1 MKNNIITKFLGIVVL
16 GLMWC
21 NISFAET
28 IEEKRSHYIY
38 NNLSLEYTECQH
50 YYLIASEA
58 VKTNDPDSN
67 IIKNF
72 LQSSKLSSEL
82 AFMYGQ
88 EAGMT
93 VEAMLARTKILVNE
107 MLKPLNNDYA
117 NISILLNK
125 YGEKCKSMLDTPEVR
140 NQFWINKAYEKYK

>member
-1 MKNNIITKFLGIVVL
+1 MKKFLGILVL
-16 GLMWC
+16 VLLWC

-28 IEEKRSHYIY
+28 TEEKRSHYIY

-58 VKTNDPDSN
+58 VKTNDPDTN
-67 IIKNF
+67 MIKNF
-72 LQSSKLSSEL
+72 LQSSKLSSQL

-88 EAGMT
+88 DAGMT
-93 VEAMLARTKILVNE
+93 VEAMLARSEILVKE
-107 MLKPLNNDYA
+107 MLKPLNNNYA

-125 YGEKCKSMLDTPEVR
+125 YGEKCKSMLETPEVR
-140 NQFWINKAYEKYK
+140 NQYWINKANEKYK

>member
-1 MKNNIITKFLGIVVL
+1 MIKKLFGIIVL
-16 GLMWC
+16 ALWTNVGV
-21 NISFAET
+21 AET
-28 IEEKRSHYIY
+28 TEEKRSHYIY

-58 VKTNDPDSN
+58 VKTNNPDSAV
-67 IIKNF
+67 IKNF

-82 AFMYGQ
+82 SFMYGE

-107 MLKPLNNDYA
+107 MLKPLNNNYA

-125 YGEKCKSMLDTPEVR
+125 YGEKCKSMIETPEVR
-140 NQFWINKAYEKYK
+140 NQYWINKASEKYK

>member
-1 MKNNIITKFLGIVVL
+1 MKKILGILVL
-16 GLMWC
+16 VLLWC

-28 IEEKRSHYIY
+28 TEEKRSHYIY

-58 VKTNDPDSN
+58 VKTNDPDTN
-67 IIKNF
+67 MIKNF
-72 LQSSKLSSEL
+72 LQSSKLSSQL

-88 EAGMT
+88 DAGMT
-93 VEAMLARTKILVNE
+93 VEAMLARSEILVKE
-107 MLKPLNNDYA
+107 MLKPLNNNYA

-125 YGEKCKSMLDTPEVR
+125 YGEKCKSMLETPEVR
-140 NQFWINKAYEKYK
+140 NQYWINKASEKYK

>member
-1 MKNNIITKFLGIVVL
+1 MKKILGIIVL
-16 GLMWC
+16 SLLLSG
-21 NISFAET
+21 NAYSET
-28 IEEKRSHYIY
+28 TEEKRSLYIY
-38 NNLSLEYTECQH
+38 NNLSSEYTECQH

-58 VKTNDPDSN
+58 VKTNDPDSDV
-67 IIKNF
+67 IKNF

-93 VEAMLARTKILVNE
+93 VKAMLARTKILVNE
-107 MLKPLNNDYA
+107 MLKPLNNNYA

-125 YGEKCKSMLDTPEVR
+125 YGEKCKSMIDTPEVR
-140 NQFWINKAYEKYK
+140 NQYWINKANEKYK

>member
-1 MKNNIITKFLGIVVL
+1 MKKLFSKILVL
-16 GLMWC
+16 GLLLSG
-21 NISFAET
+21 NVYSET
-28 IEEKRSHYIY
+28 TEEKRSLYIY
-38 NNLSLEYTECQH
+38 NNLSSEYTECQH

-58 VKTNDPDSN
+58 VKTNDPDSDV
-67 IIKNF
+67 IKNF

-93 VEAMLARTKILVNE
+93 VEAMLARTKILVKE
-107 MLKPLNNDYA
+107 MLKPLNNNYA

-125 YGEKCKSMLDTPEVR
+125 YGEKCKSMIETPEVR
-140 NQFWINKAYEKYK
+140 NQYWINKANEKYQ

>member
-1 MKNNIITKFLGIVVL
+1 MKKILGIIVL
-16 GLMWC
+16 SLLLSG
-21 NISFAET
+21 NAYSET
-28 IEEKRSHYIY
+28 TEEKRSLYIY
-38 NNLSLEYTECQH
+38 NNLSSEYTECQH

-58 VKTNDPDSN
+58 VKTNDPDSDV
-67 IIKNF
+67 IKNF

-107 MLKPLNNDYA
+107 MLKPLNNNYA

-125 YGEKCKSMLDTPEVR
+125 YGEKCKSMIDTPEVR
-140 NQFWINKAYEKYK
+140 NQYWINKANDKYK

>member
-1 MKNNIITKFLGIVVL
+1 MKKLFSKILVL
-16 GLMWC
+16 GLLLSG
-21 NISFAET
+21 NVYSET
-28 IEEKRSHYIY
+28 TEEKRSLYIY
-38 NNLSLEYTECQH
+38 NNLSSEYTECQH

-58 VKTNDPDSN
+58 VKTNDPDSDV
-67 IIKNF
+67 IKNF

-107 MLKPLNNDYA
+107 MLKPLNNNYA

-125 YGEKCKSMLDTPEVR
+125 YGEKCKSMIDTPEVR
-140 NQFWINKAYEKYK
+140 NQYWINKANEKYQ

>member
-1 MKNNIITKFLGIVVL
+1 MKKLLGIVVL

-107 MLKPLNNDYA
+107 MLKSLNNNYA

>member
-1 MKNNIITKFLGIVVL
+1 MKKLLLLIYILFIGA
-16 GLMWC
+16 
-21 NISFAET
+21 SFAET
-28 IEEKRSHYIY
+28 TEEKRSNYIY

-58 VKTNDPDSN
+58 LKTNKPDPN
-67 IIKNF
+67 TIKNF

-93 VEAMLARTKILVNE
+93 VEAMLARTEILVKE
-107 MLKPLNNDYA
+107 MLKPLNNNYA

-125 YGEKCKSMLDTPEVR
+125 YGEKCKSMLETPEVR

>member
-1 MKNNIITKFLGIVVL
+1 MKKLFSTILVICSLLSGNTNADTTK
-16 GLMWC
+16 
-21 NISFAET
+21 
-28 IEEKRSHYIY
+28 EKRSHYIY

-58 VKTNDPDSN
+58 VKTNDPDTN
-67 IIKNF
+67 MIKNF
-72 LQSSKLSSEL
+72 LQSSKLSSQL

-88 EAGMT
+88 DAGMT
-93 VEAMLARTKILVNE
+93 VEAMLARSEILVKK
-107 MLKPLNNDYA
+107 MLKPLNNNYA

-125 YGEKCKSMLDTPEVR
+125 YGEKCKSMLETPEVR

>member
-1 MKNNIITKFLGIVVL
+1 MKKLLGIVVL
-16 GLMWC
+16 GLLLSG
-21 NISFAET
+21 NAYSET
-28 IEEKRSHYIY
+28 TEEKRSLYIY
-38 NNLSLEYTECQH
+38 NNLSSEYTECQH

-58 VKTNDPDSN
+58 VKTNDPDSDV
-67 IIKNF
+67 IKNF

-107 MLKPLNNDYA
+107 MLKPLNNNYA

-125 YGEKCKSMLDTPEVR
+125 YGEKCKSMIDTPEVR
-140 NQFWINKAYEKYK
+140 NQYWINKANEKYQ

>member
-1 MKNNIITKFLGIVVL
+1 MKKTLLIIVLSLFLG
-16 GLMWC
+16 G
-21 NISFAET
+21 NTYAET
-28 IEEKRSHYIY
+28 TEEKRSHYIY

-58 VKTNDPDSN
+58 VKTNDPDTN
-67 IIKNF
+67 MIKNF
-72 LQSSKLSSEL
+72 LQSSKLSSQL

-88 EAGMT
+88 DAGMT
-93 VEAMLARTKILVNE
+93 VEAMLARSEILVKK
-107 MLKPLNNDYA
+107 MLKPLNNNYA

-125 YGEKCKSMLDTPEVR
+125 YGEKCKSMLETPEVR

>member
-1 MKNNIITKFLGIVVL
+1 MKKLLGIMVL
-16 GLMWC
+16 GLLLGG
-21 NISFAET
+21 NGYAET
-28 IEEKRSHYIY
+28 TEEKRSHYIY

-107 MLKPLNNDYA
+107 MLKPLNNNYA

-125 YGEKCKSMLDTPEVR
+125 YGEKCKSMIETPEVR
-140 NQFWINKAYEKYK
+140 NQYWINKANEKYK

>member
-1 MKNNIITKFLGIVVL
+1 MKKLLVIVVL
-16 GLMWC
+16 GLLLSG
-21 NISFAET
+21 NAYSET
-28 IEEKRSHYIY
+28 TEEKRSLYIY
-38 NNLSLEYTECQH
+38 NNLSSEYTECQH

-58 VKTNDPDSN
+58 VKTNDPDSDV
-67 IIKNF
+67 IKNF

-107 MLKPLNNDYA
+107 MLKPLNNNYA

-125 YGEKCKSMLDTPEVR
+125 YGEKCKSMIDTPEVR
-140 NQFWINKAYEKYK
+140 NQYWINKANEKYK

>member
-1 MKNNIITKFLGIVVL
+1 MKKLSLYIFL

-38 NNLSLEYTECQH
+38 NNLSFEYTECQH
-50 YYLIASEA
+50 FYLIASEA

-107 MLKPLNNDYA
+107 MLKPLNNNYA

-125 YGEKCKSMLDTPEVR
+125 YGEKCQSMLDTPEVR

>member
-1 MKNNIITKFLGIVVL
+1 MVLLMKKLLWIVVL
-16 GLMWC
+16 GFMSF

-50 YYLIASEA
+50 YYLIVSEA
-58 VKTNDPDSN
+58 VKTNGPDSN
-67 IIKNF
+67 IIINS

-107 MLKPLNNDYA
+107 MLKPLNNNYA

>member
-1 MKNNIITKFLGIVVL
+1 MKKLLEIVVL
-16 GLMWC
+16 GLLLGG
-21 NISFAET
+21 NGYAET
-28 IEEKRSHYIY
+28 TEEKRSHYMY

-107 MLKPLNNDYA
+107 MLKPLNNNYA

-125 YGEKCKSMLDTPEVR
+125 YGEKCKSMIETPEVR
-140 NQFWINKAYEKYK
+140 NQYWINKANEKYK

>member
-1 MKNNIITKFLGIVVL
+1 MKKLLGIIVL
-16 GLMWC
+16 GLVWC
-21 NISFAET
+21 NVSVAET
-28 IEEKRSHYIY
+28 TEEKRSHYIY
-38 NNLSLEYTECQH
+38 NNLSLEYSECQH

-58 VKTNDPDSN
+58 VKTNNPDSN
-67 IIKNF
+67 VIKNF

-93 VEAMLARTKILVNE
+93 IEAMLARTEILVKE
-107 MLKPLNNDYA
+107 MLKPLNDNYA

-125 YGEKCKSMLDTPEVR
+125 YGEKCKSMIETPEVR
-140 NQFWINKAYEKYK
+140 NQFWINKANDKYK

>member
-1 MKNNIITKFLGIVVL
+1 MKKLLSILVL
-16 GLMWC
+16 SLLLSG
-21 NISFAET
+21 NSYAET
-28 IEEKRSHYIY
+28 TEEKRSHYIY

-93 VEAMLARTKILVNE
+93 VEAMLARTKILVKE
-107 MLKPLNNDYA
+107 MLKPLNNNYA

-125 YGEKCKSMLDTPEVR
+125 YGEKCKSMIETPEVR
-140 NQFWINKAYEKYK
+140 NQYWINKANEKYQ

>member
-1 MKNNIITKFLGIVVL
+1 MKKLLEIVVL

-107 MLKPLNNDYA
+107 MLKPLNNNYA

-125 YGEKCKSMLDTPEVR
+125 YGEKCKSMIETPEVR
-140 NQFWINKAYEKYK
+140 NQFWIK

>member
-1 MKNNIITKFLGIVVL
+1 MQKFLGIVVL
-16 GLMWC
+16 CLMWC

-50 YYLIASEA
+50 YYLIVSEA

-67 IIKNF
+67 IIINS

-107 MLKPLNNDYA
+107 MLKPLNNNYA

>member
-1 MKNNIITKFLGIVVL
+1 MKIFLSILVVGFL
-16 GLMWC
+16 LSG
-21 NISFAET
+21 NVYSET
-28 IEEKRSHYIY
+28 TEEKRSLYIY
-38 NNLSLEYTECQH
+38 NNLSSEYTECQH

-58 VKTNDPDSN
+58 VKTNDPDSDV
-67 IIKNF
+67 IKNF

-107 MLKPLNNDYA
+107 MLKPLNNNYA

-125 YGEKCKSMLDTPEVR
+125 YGEKCKSMLETPEVR
-140 NQFWINKAYEKYK
+140 NQYWINKANEKYQ

>member
-1 MKNNIITKFLGIVVL
+1 MKIFLSILVVGFL
-16 GLMWC
+16 LSG
-21 NISFAET
+21 NVYSET
-28 IEEKRSHYIY
+28 TEEKRSLYIY
-38 NNLSLEYTECQH
+38 NNLSSEYTECQH

-58 VKTNDPDSN
+58 VKTNDPDSDV
-67 IIKNF
+67 IKNF

-107 MLKPLNNDYA
+107 MLKPLNNNYA

-125 YGEKCKSMLDTPEVR
+125 YGEKCKSMIDTPEVR
-140 NQFWINKAYEKYK
+140 NQYWINKANDKYK

>member
-1 MKNNIITKFLGIVVL
+1 MKIFLSILVVGFL
-16 GLMWC
+16 LSG
-21 NISFAET
+21 NVYSET
-28 IEEKRSHYIY
+28 TEEKRSLYIY
-38 NNLSLEYTECQH
+38 NNLSSEYTECQH

-58 VKTNDPDSN
+58 VKTNDPDSDV
-67 IIKNF
+67 IKNF

-107 MLKPLNNDYA
+107 MLKPLNNNYA

-125 YGEKCKSMLDTPEVR
+125 YGEKCKSMIDTPEVR
-140 NQFWINKAYEKYK
+140 NQYWINKANEKYK

>member
-1 MKNNIITKFLGIVVL
+1 MKKLLEIVVL
-16 GLMWC
+16 GLLLGG
-21 NISFAET
+21 NGYAET
-28 IEEKRSHYIY
+28 TEEKRSHYIY

-107 MLKPLNNDYA
+107 MLKPLNNNYA

-125 YGEKCKSMLDTPEVR
+125 YGEKCKSMIETPEVR
-140 NQFWINKAYEKYK
+140 NQYWINKANEKYQ

>member
-1 MKNNIITKFLGIVVL
+1 MKIFLSILVVGFL
-16 GLMWC
+16 LSG
-21 NISFAET
+21 NVYSET
-28 IEEKRSHYIY
+28 TEEKRSLYIY
-38 NNLSLEYTECQH
+38 NNLSSEYTECQH

-58 VKTNDPDSN
+58 VKTNDPDSDV
-67 IIKNF
+67 IKNF

-107 MLKPLNNDYA
+107 MLKPLNNNYA

-125 YGEKCKSMLDTPEVR
+125 YGEKCKSMIETPEVR
-140 NQFWINKAYEKYK
+140 NQYWINKASEKYK

>member
-1 MKNNIITKFLGIVVL
+1 MKKFLGILVL
-16 GLMWC
+16 VLLWC

-28 IEEKRSHYIY
+28 TEEKRSHYIY

-58 VKTNDPDSN
+58 VKTNDPDTN
-67 IIKNF
+67 MIKNF
-72 LQSSKLSSEL
+72 LQSSKLSSQL

-88 EAGMT
+88 DAGMT
-93 VEAMLARTKILVNE
+93 VEAMLARSEILVKK
-107 MLKPLNNDYA
+107 MLKPLNNNYA

-125 YGEKCKSMLDTPEVR
+125 YGEKCKSMLETPEVR

>member
-1 MKNNIITKFLGIVVL
+1 M
-16 GLMWC
+16 
-21 NISFAET
+21 
-28 IEEKRSHYIY
+28 
-38 NNLSLEYTECQH
+38 
-50 YYLIASEA
+50 IASEA
-58 VKTNDPDSN
+58 VKTNDPDSDV
-67 IIKNF
+67 IKNF

-107 MLKPLNNDYA
+107 MLKPLNNNYA

-125 YGEKCKSMLDTPEVR
+125 YGEKCKSMIETPEVR
-140 NQFWINKAYEKYK
+140 NQYWINKANDKYK

>member
-1 MKNNIITKFLGIVVL
+1 MKKLLGIVVL
-16 GLMWC
+16 SLLLSG
-21 NISFAET
+21 SGYAET
-28 IEEKRSHYIY
+28 TEEKRSHYIY

-58 VKTNDPDSN
+58 VKTNDPDSDV
-67 IIKNF
+67 IKNF

-107 MLKPLNNDYA
+107 MLKPLNNNYA

-125 YGEKCKSMLDTPEVR
+125 YGEKCKSMIDTPEVR
-140 NQFWINKAYEKYK
+140 NQYWINKANEKYQ